1 MLLNISPP
9 WLVWGPLLAII
20 FSLAPV
26 ASVLLIRWTKEGKP
40 YLGTYT
46 AFWAGEGICF
56 AVLEAIT
63 SIVMDGKVPHAFYT
77 EFWFYPVYVAIYIV
91 TWKTTDL
98 FENDAEKRGRP
109 ESIRKKSQSIGTQ
122 QVVSTN
128 CGHHVVLF
136 GTRHDRYG
144 TSLGCNRFH
153 CDFNLL
159 VRGPDDPL
167 GWQEAN
173 ASDRGSMDDV
183 SSSRHVGTCE
193 CRRPSAVHLA
203 FVSTGALRFYRG
215 APHFF
220 SGTLPPAL
228 RASDKP
234 IATACFL
241 LVTFLP
247 LFPLLSFPSFIS
259 CIAFPTLS

>member
-109 ESIRKKSQSIGTQ
+109 ESIRKKVSQLAHNRWCLPI
-122 QVVSTN
+122 VVTMWSFSALVMIDMGPAWAVIAFIAISTFWFA
-128 CGHHVVLF
+128 GLMILWDGKKPMPQTEDQWMMFHPVVMLA
-136 GTRHDRYG
+136 
-144 TSLGCNRFH
+144 
-153 CDFNLL
+153 L
-159 VRGPDDPL
+159 V
-167 GWQEAN
+167 
-173 ASDRGSMDDV
+173 
-183 SSSRHVGTCE
+183 
-193 CRRPSAVHLA
+193 SA
-203 FVSTGALRFYRG
+203 GALLQF
-215 APHFF
+215 
-220 SGTLPPAL
+220 T
-228 RASDKP
+228 
-234 IATACFL
+234 
-241 LVTFLP
+241 
-247 LFPLLSFPSFIS
+247 
-259 CIAFPTLS
+259 